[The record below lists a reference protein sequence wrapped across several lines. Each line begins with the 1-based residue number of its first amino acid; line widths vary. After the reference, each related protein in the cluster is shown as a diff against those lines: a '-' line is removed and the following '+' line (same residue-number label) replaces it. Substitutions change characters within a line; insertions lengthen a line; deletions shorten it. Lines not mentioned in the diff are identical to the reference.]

1 MVNLRFYG
9 YCEYKNQLGDD
20 NMSALQLEVS
30 KSLEGLSEENLSFL
44 LEMINKYMKPKTLLN
59 DDITVVSSDR
69 RIGVLKDKR
78 IFAPGYDFDE
88 DNEEIAKL
96 FGEI

>member
-1 MVNLRFYG
+1 
-9 YCEYKNQLGDD
+9 
-20 NMSALQLEVS
+20 MSALQLEVS
-30 KSLEGLSEENLSFL
+30 KSLEGLSEENLKFL
-44 LEMINKYMKPKTLLN
+44 LDMINKYMKPESHLK
-59 DDITVVSSDR
+59 DDITVVSSNR
-69 RIGVLKDKR
+69 RIGVLKGKR

>member
-1 MVNLRFYG
+1 MSIKI
-9 YCEYKNQLGDD
+9 KNQLGDD

-30 KSLEGLSEENLSFL
+30 KSLEGLSEENLRFL
-44 LEMINKYMKPKTLLN
+44 LEMINKYMKPENFLN
-59 DDITVVSSDR
+59 DNVTAASCDR
-69 RIGVLKDKR
+69 RIGVLKGKR

>member
-1 MVNLRFYG
+1 VRI
-9 YCEYKNQLGDD
+9 KNQLGDD

-30 KSLEGLSEENLSFL
+30 KSLEGLSEENLRFL
-44 LEMINKYMKPKTLLN
+44 LEMINKYMKPEPHLN
-59 DDITVVSSDR
+59 DDSTAVSSNR
-69 RIGVLKDKR
+69 RIGVLKGKR
-78 IFAPGYDFDE
+78 IFAPGYDFHE

>member
-1 MVNLRFYG
+1 
-9 YCEYKNQLGDD
+9 
-20 NMSALQLEVS
+20 MSTLQLEVS
-30 KSLEGLSEENLSFL
+30 KSLEGLSEENLRFL
-44 LEMINKYMKPKTLLN
+44 LEMINKYMKPEPHLN
-59 DDITVVSSDR
+59 DDIAEVSSNR
-69 RIGVLKDKR
+69 RIGVLKGKR